1 MKKEL
6 EMIEQE
12 IESLEPGAVVQLDT
26 FTKDIKPKGRKAQIR
41 EVAIMLLNKY
51 GIEYKE

>member
-26 FTKDIKPKGRKAQIR
+26 EERDLVK
-41 EVAIMLLNKY
+41 
-51 GIEYKE
+51 